1 MEVEGIL
8 IDKKVKLYGQRDAS
22 MRADEYVVH
31 TEVEGKEV
39 EGFRF
44 VVDDRGRILH
54 VGQVQELIP
63 GVDLVL

>member
-1 MEVEGIL
+1 MG
-8 IDKKVKLYGQRDAS
+8 
-22 MRADEYVVH
+22 ADEYVLH